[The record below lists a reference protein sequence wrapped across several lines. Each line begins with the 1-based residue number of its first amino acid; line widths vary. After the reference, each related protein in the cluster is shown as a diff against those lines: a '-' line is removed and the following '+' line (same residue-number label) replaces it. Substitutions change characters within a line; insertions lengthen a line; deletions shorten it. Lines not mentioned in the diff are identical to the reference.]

1 MNYGALGSIP
11 RQTKIN
17 GQPHMLAYINP
28 EEEGMIQDYRGNL
41 PPVVGP
47 DGVPAYFFGFGGG
60 GGGFFGGGGSSSNDS
75 SSGGSSS
82 SSSGGGLG
90 GFFGGIADAIGGI
103 FGGVAD
109 AVSGIFGG
117 GIDDDGTVTSPPV
130 DSPVVTAVK
139 EITKAPVEISEDRL
153 DDKWGYTDP
162 ATGNYVSGFIDSIN
176 GGGKN
181 TAGAGF
187 AASGGVEAD
196 TNNDGFVSASE
207 AEDVG
212 GLKGNFFS
220 GVSNAVGATPLGS
233 GLEATGLAKG
243 AQYLSIPGLLYTGAK
258 YATDNFGTGDA
269 RTGVERPDLDSY
281 IAGSES
287 DISPDTTP
295 SFTEGGESMP
305 YSRDIYASQD
315 VMGDFYGGR
324 TGGMWDRFAG
334 SYLTRYGYNPAQDK
348 EMIRKVEN
356 PDGTTS
362 FYNLDGQLLDPEQI
376 GDSYDVFDDPTQ
388 IKIGEEQ
395 VVVGQDNYDARG
407 NLISTDRLPGTPG
420 YVTPLPTPDPYPIY

>member
-1 MNYGALGSIP
+1 MKYGALDSIP

-28 EEEGMIQDYRGNL
+28 EEEGMIQNYRGNI

-47 DGVPAYFFGFGGG
+47 DGVPAYFFG
-60 GGGFFGGGGSSSNDS
+60 GFFGGGDSSNGGGNS
-75 SSGGSSS
+75 SDNDND
-82 SSSGGGLG
+82 SSGGG
-90 GFFGGIADAIGGI
+90 FFSGISDAISGVFDGI
-103 FGGVAD
+103 SD

-117 GIDDDGTVTSPPV
+117 GIDDDGAVTS
-130 DSPVVTAVK
+130 
-139 EITKAPVEISEDRL
+139 APVETTVAPPPVEEVAPVKISEDRL
-153 DDKWGYTDP
+153 DNKWGYTNP
-162 ATGNYVSGFIDSIN
+162 VTGEYVSAGIDMID
-176 GGGKN
+176 GGGIN
-181 TAGAGF
+181 SAGAGF
-187 AASGGVEAD
+187 ARSGGVAAD

-207 AEDVG
+207 AEAVG

-220 GVSNAVGATPLGS
+220 GISNAIGATPLGS

-243 AQYLSIPGLLYTGAK
+243 LKYTLPGLLYTGAK
-258 YATDNFGTGDA
+258 YATDNFGTGDV

-281 IAGSES
+281 IAGPAS
-287 DISPDTTP
+287 DTSPDTTP
-295 SFTEGGESMP
+295 SLTEGDAMP

-324 TGGMWDRFAG
+324 TGGIWDRFAG
-334 SYLTRYGYNPAQDK
+334 SYLTRYGYNPAQDR

-362 FYNLDGQLLDPEQI
+362 FYNLAGQLLDPEQI
-376 GDSYDVFDDPTQ
+376 GDSYDIFTDPTQ

-395 VVVGQDNYDARG
+395 VVVGQENYDAAG
-407 NLISTDRLPGTPG
+407 NLISTNQLPGTPG
-420 YVTPLPTPDPYPIY
+420 YVTPLPTPDPFPTY

>member
-1 MNYGALGSIP
+1 MKYGALGSIP

-28 EEEGMIQDYRGNL
+28 EEEGMIQNYRGNV

-47 DGVPAYFFGFGGG
+47 DGVPAYFFG
-60 GGGFFGGGGSSSNDS
+60 GFFGGGDSSNGGGNSSSDNDND
-75 SSGGSSS
+75 
-82 SSSGGGLG
+82 SSGGG
-90 GFFGGIADAIGGI
+90 FFSGIADAVSGI

-117 GIDDDGTVTSPPV
+117 DIDDEGAVTSAPAVETVAPPPV
-130 DSPVVTAVK
+130 AT
-139 EITKAPVEISEDRL
+139 VEIAEDRL

-162 ATGNYVSGFIDSIN
+162 VTGNYVSGFIDSIN

-181 TAGAGF
+181 SAGAGF
-187 AASGGVEAD
+187 AASGGVAAD

-207 AEDVG
+207 AEAVG

-220 GVSNAVGATPLGS
+220 GISNAVGATPLGS

-258 YATDNFGTGDA
+258 YATDNFGTGEP
-269 RTGVERPDLDSY
+269 RTDVERPDLDSY

-287 DISPDTTP
+287 DVSPDTT
-295 SFTEGGESMP
+295 SSLTEGEAMP

-324 TGGMWDRFAG
+324 AGGIWDRFAG
-334 SYLTRYGYNPAQDK
+334 SYLTRYGYNPAQDR

-362 FYNLDGQLLDPEQI
+362 FYNLAGQLLDPEQI
-376 GDSYDVFDDPTQ
+376 GDSYDIFDDPTQ

-395 VVVGQDNYDARG
+395 VVVGQENYDAQG
-407 NLISTDRLPGTPG
+407 NLISRNQLPGTPG
-420 YVTPLPTPDPYPIY
+420 YVTPLPTPDPFPTY

>member
-1 MNYGALGSIP
+1 MKYGALGSIP

-28 EEEGMIQDYRGNL
+28 EEESMIQDYRGNL

-60 GGGFFGGGGSSSNDS
+60 GGGFFGGGGSSSDNDS
-75 SSGGSSS
+75 SSGS
-82 SSSGGGLG
+82 SSSGGG
-90 GFFGGIADAIGGI
+90 FFSGISDAISGI
-103 FGGVAD
+103 FGGVVD

-117 GIDDDGTVTSPPV
+117 GIDNDGAVTSAPV
-130 DSPVVTAVK
+130 ESPVVTAVK
-139 EITKAPVEISEDRL
+139 EITKAPVDIAEDRL
-153 DDKWGYTDP
+153 DDKWGYTNP
-162 ATGNYVSGFIDSIN
+162 ATGEYVSAGIDMID

-181 TAGAGF
+181 SAGAGF

-207 AEDVG
+207 AEAVG

-220 GVSNAVGATPLGS
+220 GISNASGATPLGS
-233 GLEATGLAKG
+233 GLKPTGLANM
-243 AQYLSIPGLLYTGAK
+243 AQYTLPGLLYTGAK
-258 YATDNFGTGDA
+258 KATNNFGTGDV

-281 IAGSES
+281 IAGSAS

-376 GDSYDVFDDPTQ
+376 GDSCDVFTDPTQ

-395 VVVGQDNYDARG
+395 VVIGQENYDGAG
-407 NLISTDRLPGTPG
+407 NLISRNQLPGTPG
-420 YVTPLPTPDPYPIY
+420 YVTPLPTPDPYPTY

>member
-28 EEEGMIQDYRGNL
+28 EEEGMIQDYRGNI

-47 DGVPAYFFGFGGG
+47 DGVPAYFFG
-60 GGGFFGGGGSSSNDS
+60 GFFGGGGGSSSGGNSSSDNDNDS
-75 SSGGSSS
+75 SSGGFF
-82 SSSGGGLG
+82 SG
-90 GFFGGIADAIGGI
+90 ISDAISGI
-103 FGGVAD
+103 FGGISD

-117 GIDDDGTVTSPPV
+117 SIDDEGTVTSAPVETTVAPPPV
-130 DSPVVTAVK
+130 K
-139 EITKAPVEISEDRL
+139 EVAPVEIAEDRL
-153 DDKWGYTDP
+153 DNKWGYTNPTTGEYVP
-162 ATGNYVSGFIDSIN
+162 AGIDMID

-181 TAGAGF
+181 SAGAGF
-187 AASGGVEAD
+187 AASGGVAAD

-207 AEDVG
+207 AEAVG
-212 GLKGNFFS
+212 GLEGNFFS
-220 GVSNAVGATPLGS
+220 GISNAVGATPLGS

-243 AQYLSIPGLLYTGAK
+243 LQYTLPGLLYTGAK
-258 YATDNFGTGDA
+258 YATDNFGTGDV
-269 RTGVERPDLDSY
+269 RTGVERPDLDTY
-281 IAGSES
+281 IAGSAS
-287 DISPDTTP
+287 DISPDTSS
-295 SFTEGGESMP
+295 SFTEGGGSMP

-315 VMGDFYGGR
+315 VTGDFYGGR

-334 SYLTRYGYNPAQDK
+334 SYLTRYGYNPAQDR

-376 GDSYDVFDDPTQ
+376 GDSYDVFTDPTQ

-395 VVVGQDNYDARG
+395 VVVGQENYDAQG
-407 NLISTDRLPGTPG
+407 NLISTENYGGVTPRPIIDITG
-420 YVTPLPTPDPYPIY
+420 GVTPLPTPDPYPTY